1 MPEIKNTF
9 LKGKM
14 NKDLDAR
21 LIPNGEYV
29 DAQNIHITKSDGSD
43 VGVIQNIKGNEL
55 ASGSITDVGT
65 VIGYYAEQEAQN
77 DGSNRIFYFVAGNSA
92 SNHGIYYYNTKATSN
107 NPKIIVSGAFLNFN
121 VNNLITGI
129 NLIDDLL
136 FWTDNNNQPRKIN
149 VATAT
154 ANPSY
159 YNNEIKIAVAKYY
172 PYSAPELLNGA
183 ESGMQVGT
191 TTAIGSTSGSSTS
204 VTLTATNNNIFIGQT
219 VTGAG
224 VPNDTLVANISGTT
238 LTLSKAANLSSIT
251 LTFESNKN
259 YLEERFVRFA
269 YRFKFK
275 DGEYSLISPFTQH
288 CFIPKTYNNS
298 VGLTIAQEKEAFKS
312 TELESMI
319 NDVVQANLKITLPSA
334 NVYNDYEID
343 KIEILYKESDSV
355 AIKSVAFESLASHSS
370 STYTYTYKSN
380 LPYKTLPE
388 DQTTRVYDNVP
399 IRAKAQEITGNRL
412 IYGNFEQNYN
422 LPNINFTASFLN
434 KSTSITTQYP
444 YHTVK
449 QRRVYQVG
457 VVLSDIHGRQ
467 SSVILPTDR
476 QKSIITIPAED
487 DQFDSQNWNG
497 FALRVTFDNQIPNE
511 YDAANNKLG
520 WYSWKIVV
528 KQTQQEYYNVYS
540 PLSVDGF
547 PNVSTPLASG
557 VSGQTYEDADK
568 RTWVTLHG
576 DNINKVPK
584 DITDNTT
591 KEEINGSSTNL
602 YPKIINSNVATGMSN
617 GSLLDVVSVGTYK
630 DHGLIQADS
639 SNNNP
644 LEPYKG
650 FYQSSKNLLAAE
662 LKNGFGGIDASGS
675 GTFNSGTEG
684 LSVFETAPIES
695 VLNIYYETSTSGL
708 VSDLNAEIVSGGSG
722 PTDILIDGG
731 TTDSFA
737 ENVSVPFEIG
747 TITATGGA
755 TPVSFTLDSVYAASA
770 SGTNIA
776 SKFDIVNQSG
786 TYKLRVTSS
795 TFYYGTSGDAYT
807 VNITANDN
815 NNVTYQD
822 NVVISLTNTTP
833 TLTLSSSATSTH
845 YSTDNIIAT
854 ASAVNGSHDSSQNT
868 LGLTFSI
875 QSVFLDPTGVNTNV
889 TSSNLFTIG
898 STNGQLKNSNYFAQ
912 NTIGNVYR
920 ATIRVTDTGG
930 LYTEATVDIEIT
942 PHTLVNKYYGTFSG
956 VCTTSNFQNFYLVKT
971 STSTSDGIAVGD
983 FIYETYSSG
992 SLSNAYGGHIK
1003 TSLSGGANGNGQ
1015 FARLVGGNPGE
1026 VMQIDID
1033 CP

>member
-29 DAQNIHITKSDGSD
+29 DAQNIHITKSEGSD

-65 VIGYYAEQEAQN
+65 IIGYYAEQEAQN

-92 SNHGIYYYNTKATSN
+92 ANHGIYYYNTKATSN
-107 NPKIIVSGAFLNFN
+107 NPKIIVSGSFLNFN
-121 VNNLITGI
+121 INNLITGI

-149 VATAT
+149 VATAN

-159 YNNEIKIAVAKYY
+159 YNSEIKIAVAKYY
-172 PYSAPELLNGA
+172 PYSAPELLNGT
-183 ESGMQVGT
+183 ESGMQAGT
-191 TTAIGSTSGSSTS
+191 TTAVGSTSGSSTS
-204 VTLTATNNNIFIGQT
+204 VTLTAANNDIFIGQT
-219 VTGAG
+219 VTGTG
-224 VPNDTLVANISGTT
+224 VPNDTTVAEINGTT
-238 LTLSKAANLSSIT
+238 LTLSKTANLSSIT
-251 LTFESNKN
+251 LTFESNKD

-288 CFIPKTYNNS
+288 CFIPQTYNNS
-298 VGLTIAQEKEAFKS
+298 AGLTAAQEKEAFKS

-319 NDVVQANLKITLPSA
+319 NDAVQVNLKITLPSA

-434 KSTSITTQYP
+434 KSTAITTQYP

-449 QRRVYQVG
+449 QRRTYQVG
-457 VVLSDIHGRQ
+457 LVLSDIHGRQ

-476 QKSIITIPAED
+476 QKSIITVPAED

-497 FALRVTFDNQIPNE
+497 FALRVTFDNQIPNG
-511 YDAANNKLG
+511 YDATNNELG

-547 PNVSTPLASG
+547 PNASTPLASS
-557 VSGQTYEDADK
+557 VPGQTYEDADK
-568 RTWVTLHG
+568 RTWITLHG

-591 KEEINGSSTNL
+591 KEEINGSSINL
-602 YPKIINSNVATGMSN
+602 YPKIINSNTATSMSN
-617 GSLLDVVSVGTYK
+617 GPLLDVVSVGTYK
-630 DHGLIQADS
+630 DHGLIQADTD
-639 SNNNP
+639 NKP

-650 FYQSSKNLLAAE
+650 FYQSSKNLLVAE
-662 LKNGFGGIDASGS
+662 LKDGFGGIDASGS

-708 VSDLNAEIVSGGSG
+708 VSDLNTEIVSGGSG

-747 TITATGGA
+747 IITATGGA

-786 TYKLRVTSS
+786 TYKLRATSS
-795 TFYYGTSGDAYT
+795 TFYYGTSGDTYT

-815 NNVTYQD
+815 NNETYQD

-845 YSTDNIIAT
+845 YSTANVIAT
-854 ASAVNGSHDSSQNT
+854 ASAVNGSHDNSQNA

-875 QSVFLDPTGVNTNV
+875 QSVFLDPTGTNTNV

-920 ATIRVTDTGG
+920 ATIRVTDAGG
-930 LYTEATVDIEIT
+930 LYAEDTIDIEIT
-942 PHTLVNKYYGTFSG
+942 PHTLVNKYYGTFTG
-956 VCTTSNFQNFYLVKT
+956 VCTTSDSQNFYLVKT
-971 STSTSDGIAVGD
+971 SASTSNEIAVGD
-983 FIYETYSSG
+983 FVYETYSGG
-992 SLSNAYGGHIK
+992 SLSNAYNGHIK

-1015 FARLVGGNPGE
+1015 FARLVGGDPGE
-1026 VMQIDID
+1026 VTQIDID